1 MPLEEAP
8 HEKGVHVVGKAIIV
22 IVLCLTGLV
31 KRKSS
36 AGHRE
41 TSGMR
46 CSPSAEGV
54 NSHTTNSWQR

>member
-1 MPLEEAP
+1 
-8 HEKGVHVVGKAIIV
+8 VVGKAIIV